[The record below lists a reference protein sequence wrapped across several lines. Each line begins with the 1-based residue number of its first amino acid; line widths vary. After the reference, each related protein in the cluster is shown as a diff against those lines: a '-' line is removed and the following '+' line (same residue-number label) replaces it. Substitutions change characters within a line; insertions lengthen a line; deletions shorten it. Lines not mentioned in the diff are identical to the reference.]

1 MRILY
6 IEDEPTDAVMVER
19 YAKKMQHDLI
29 LVNNIDAA
37 TQAMVS
43 SPDLILVDVL
53 IGRDRVGYR
62 FVENLRAEGYELPVI
77 AVTGLA
83 LPEDVKRC
91 FEAGFNEVLTKPY
104 AITQLAELLSRYTQ

>member
-6 IEDEPTDAVMVER
+6 IEDEPTDAVLVER

-37 TQAMVS
+37 EQAMVNA
-43 SPDLILVDVL
+43 PDLILVDVL
-53 IGRDRVGYR
+53 
-62 FVENLRAEGYELPVI
+62 I

-91 FEAGFNEVLTKPY
+91 YEAGFNEVLTKPY
-104 AITQLAELLSRYTQ
+104 AITELAELISRYTQ

>member
-6 IEDEPTDAVMVER
+6 IEDEPSDAVMVER

-37 TQAMVS
+37 AQAMVS
-43 SPDLILVDVL
+43 APDLVLVDVL
-53 IGRDRVGYR
+53 IERDRVGYQ
-62 FVENLRAEGYELPVI
+62 FVERLRAEGYQLPVI

-104 AITQLAELLSRYTQ
+104 AITQLAELLSKYA